1 MLKVLIVED
10 DRNVAA
16 LVRHLLEEEGFVSSF
31 SVDIEGAWGSLG
43 DEPPDAAIIDL
54 GLLGGESGWDLI
66 ERVRKDE
73 KYSTLPIVILTA
85 SPPEDVL
92 ERSRSLN
99 CEYLAKPFSAPALL
113 DRLQLAVRAA
123 GRAPGQRMEQ
133 VVLVMGEHRVEG
145 EVHLPEELTRFSD
158 AWEAVMRDQR
168 EFLPVTNAKMY
179 SNDGQMV
186 VNAAFLQVRKKDVRA
201 ALTAESSRALEA

>member
-16 LVRHLLEEEGFVSSF
+16 LVRHLLEQEGFVSSF

-43 DEPPDAAIIDL
+43 GEPPDAAIIDL

-66 ERVRKDE
+66 ERIRKDE
-73 KYSTLPIVILTA
+73 RYATLPVVILTA

-92 ERSRSLN
+92 DRARSLN
-99 CEYLAKPFSAPALL
+99 CEYLGKPFSAPALL

-123 GRAPGQRMEQ
+123 GRAPGRVGSGRARRARVPPGDRREDVLRRRHDDRERRVLAGPQERRSSSLHGR
-133 VVLVMGEHRVEG
+133 VVARARSLSAPRPGAHR
-145 EVHLPEELTRFSD
+145 
-158 AWEAVMRDQR
+158 
-168 EFLPVTNAKMY
+168 
-179 SNDGQMV
+179 
-186 VNAAFLQVRKKDVRA
+186 
-201 ALTAESSRALEA
+201 

>member
-16 LVRHLLEEEGFVSSF
+16 LVRHLLEQEGFVSSF
-31 SVDIEGAWGSLG
+31 SVDIEGAWGSLSG
-43 DEPPDAAIIDL
+43 EPPDAAIIDL

-66 ERVRKDE
+66 ERIRKDDR
-73 KYSTLPIVILTA
+73 YATLPVVILTA

-92 ERSRSLN
+92 DRARSLN
-99 CEYLAKPFSAPALL
+99 CEYLGKPFSAPALL

-133 VVLVMGEHRVEG
+133 VVLILGGYRVEG
-145 EVHLPEELTRFSD
+145 QVHVPVELTRFSD
-158 AWEAVMRDQR
+158 AWEAVVRDAR
-168 EFLPVTNAKMY
+168 EFLPVTDAKMF
-179 SNDGQMV
+179 STDGTMI

-201 ALTAESSRALEA
+201 AFTAESSRALEA